1 VTRPDE
7 GGSGQGGSR
16 ADRSEA
22 ERRRRRAEV
31 FGDVLPESTRD
42 DRDADGSREPSRD
55 AADEWL
61 RSNVPP
67 HHG

>member
-1 VTRPDE
+1 VVTAPDE
-7 GGSGQGGSR
+7 GAGV
-16 ADRSEA
+16 DPVEV

-42 DRDADGSREPSRD
+42 DRDPDGSQERSSD
-55 AADEWL
+55 VAADEWL
-61 RSNVPP
+61 RNNVPP

>member
-1 VTRPDE
+1 VTGPEHDVP
-7 GGSGQGGSR
+7 
-16 ADRSEA
+16 DRSEE

-42 DRDADGSREPSRD
+42 DRDPESPQEPSSD

>member
-1 VTRPDE
+1 VTSPEE
-7 GGSGQGGSR
+7 GDF
-16 ADRSEA
+16 ADRAEA

-42 DRDADGSREPSRD
+42 DRDPDSAQERSSDV